1 MTLSVATATT
11 MSQLVFDGVAPPAEA
26 AWHAMSASAFEADLP
41 ATIYQTSVAPDG
53 SQDGS
58 TPLVMRIKLSSGS
71 ACALAKSLRAGAA
84 LSSLV
89 YVAIRRYVAHL
100 VVSNMP

>member
-1 MTLSVATATT
+1 MTLSASTAST
-11 MSQLVFDGVAPPAEA
+11 MSQCVFDGVAPPVEV

-58 TPLVMRIKLSSGS
+58 TPLVMRIKLSAGS
-71 ACALAKSLRAGAA
+71 ASALAKALRSGSP
-84 LSSLV
+84 LTSLV
-89 YVAIRRYVAHL
+89 YVAIRRYVET
-100 VVSNMP
+100 